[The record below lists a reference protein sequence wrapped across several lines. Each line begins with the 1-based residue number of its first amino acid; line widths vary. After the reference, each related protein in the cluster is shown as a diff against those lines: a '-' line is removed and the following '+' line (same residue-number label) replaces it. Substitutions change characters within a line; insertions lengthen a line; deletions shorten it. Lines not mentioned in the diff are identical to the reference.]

1 MLNMPDTELLSL
13 SDIARLANVQRPVV
27 SVWRS
32 RSKSSATP
40 FPESAARSGTQEFF
54 DATEIVAW
62 LETTGRGNNAHVA
75 EDMTAHTLGARA
87 DFISVSALLA
97 LYAMSG
103 ERLSDLDYEDL
114 LDLADEID
122 PEDECIYSE
131 IEALDQASL
140 SLVKYTERLIDAAF
154 GVVPAFEQLMADRF
168 RLNNP
173 ELAECTLSYS
183 ALQIAATA
191 ALEISSKS
199 LCFTENTP
207 GGSDL
212 LIILAKLLGESTP
225 GTFLVP
231 EKSTADTVISRLA
244 LRRLRTHCTTQE
256 NISLIV
262 PDGSQRG
269 VVHVAQYPG
278 PDDPHMSF
286 ATVLDSI
293 EELVLQLRKD
303 ERAIILAPASLLVD
317 QLNSPDLEG
326 SRSAILRSGRVRAA
340 VRLPR
345 GLVVS
350 KPQQALGFWVLGPE
364 PTSVPLG
371 ERGILIADLLDQTI
385 DDSVMDDLATDI
397 AASLGGL
404 ESIRRHAFRFA
415 QLMKTSTILASK
427 SGLIPVAKT
436 TFQLPAGSYANSAEA
451 LVRTE
456 AALDEANRT
465 ARCRPELDIPLQART
480 AEHKAGHQTVLR
492 TVAELQQSGAIRQ
505 LPGTRISEGDLA
517 LESSSGVKVWQA
529 EDLSGGTATRT
540 IPVLA
545 LAAKYPRAKL
555 TAPGDIVF
563 RGGSHP
569 AAQVDAEGAAVVRFP
584 AQILRVDQQS
594 AHGIVPLVLTAD
606 INGGASGHWKL
617 WGVRSVPSDQVSA
630 LAAALLKVNSEK
642 RAAEERLKKLEDF
655 SIRLV
660 SGITNG
666 ELEMMKTNTST
677 EGRP

>member
-1 MLNMPDTELLSL
+1 MLKMPDTELLSL

-32 RSKSSATP
+32 RSKSSAAP
-40 FPESAARSGTQEFF
+40 FPESVARNGTQEFF
-54 DATEIVAW
+54 AATEVVAW

-114 LDLADEID
+114 LDLADETD
-122 PEDECIYSE
+122 PEDAFIYSE

-140 SLVKYTERLIDAAF
+140 PLVKYTERLIDAAF

-168 RLNNP
+168 RLNNR
-173 ELAECTLSYS
+173 ELAECALSAS

-199 LCFTENTP
+199 LCFTENTL

-212 LIILAKLLGESTP
+212 LITVAKLLGESTL

-231 EKSTADTVISRLA
+231 ENSTADTVISRLV
-244 LRRLRTHCTTQE
+244 LRRLRIHCATQE
-256 NISLIV
+256 NIALIR

-269 VVHVAQYPG
+269 VVHLAQYPG
-278 PDDPHMSF
+278 PGDPQMSF
-286 ATVLDSI
+286 AAVLDSI
-293 EELVLQLRKD
+293 EELVLQLQQD
-303 ERAIILAPASLLVD
+303 ERAIILAPASLLIN
-317 QLNSPDLEG
+317 QLDSPDLEG
-326 SRSAILRSGRVRAA
+326 ARSAILRSGRVRAA

-371 ERGILIADLLDQTI
+371 ERGILTADLLDQTI
-385 DDSVMDDLATDI
+385 DDSVMGDLATDI
-397 AASLGGL
+397 AASLGGS

-427 SGLIPVAKT
+427 SGLIPEAKT
-436 TFQLPAGSYANSAEA
+436 TFQLPAGTYSNSAEA

-456 AALDEANRT
+456 AALDETNST
-465 ARCRPELDIPLQART
+465 AGYRPELDIPLQARA
-480 AEHKAGHQTVLR
+480 AEHQAGPQTVLR
-492 TVAELQQSGAIRQ
+492 TVAELQQSGAIRH
-505 LPGTRISEGDLA
+505 LPGTRISEDDLA
-517 LESSSGVKVWQA
+517 PKTSSGVKVWQA
-529 EDLSGGTATRT
+529 EDLAGGTATRI

-555 TAPGDIVF
+555 TEPGDIVF
-563 RGGSHP
+563 RSGPHP
-569 AAQVDAEGAAVVRFP
+569 VARVDAEGAAVVRFP
-584 AQILRVDQQS
+584 AQILRVDQQPV
-594 AHGIVPLVLTAD
+594 HGIVPLVLASD
-606 INGGASGHWKL
+606 INSRASGHWKR
-617 WGVRSVPSDQVSA
+617 WSVRSVPSDQVSS
-630 LAAALLKVNSEK
+630 LTAALLKVNSEK
-642 RAAEERLKKLEDF
+642 HAAEERLKRLEEF
-655 SIRLV
+655 STRLV
-660 SGITNG
+660 SGVTNG

>member
-1 MLNMPDTELLSL
+1 MLKMPGTELLSL

-32 RSKSSATP
+32 RSKSSAAP
-40 FPESAARSGTQEFF
+40 FPESAARHGTQEFF
-54 DATEIVAW
+54 DASEVVAW
-62 LETTGRGNNAHVA
+62 LETTGRGNNAHIA

-87 DFISVSALLA
+87 DFMSVSALLA
-97 LYAMSG
+97 LYAISG

-114 LDLADEID
+114 LDLADETD
-122 PEDECIYSE
+122 PEDEFIYSE

-140 SLVKYTERLIDAAF
+140 SLVKYTERLVDAAF

-173 ELAECTLSYS
+173 ELAECALSDS

-199 LCFTENTP
+199 HCFTENTL

-212 LIILAKLLGESTP
+212 LITVAKLLSESAF

-231 EKSTADTVISRLA
+231 EKPTADSVISRLA
-244 LRRLRTHCTTQE
+244 LRRLRTFSAAQE
-256 NISLIV
+256 NVTLIH

-269 VVHVAQYPG
+269 LVRLVQYPG
-278 PDDPHMSF
+278 PGDPQMTF
-286 ATVLDSI
+286 AAMLDAI
-293 EELVLQLRKD
+293 EELVLQLQQD
-303 ERAIILAPASLLVD
+303 ERAIILAPASLLIN
-317 QLNSPDLEG
+317 QLNSPDLEAA
-326 SRSAILRSGRVRAA
+326 RSAILRSGRVRAS

-364 PTSVPLG
+364 PISVPLG

-385 DDSVMDDLATDI
+385 DDSVMGDLATDI

-404 ESIRRHAFRFA
+404 ESIRRHAFRFS

-427 SGLIPVAKT
+427 TGLVPVAKT
-436 TFQLPAGSYANSAEA
+436 TFQLPAGNYSNSVEA

-465 ARCRPELDIPLQART
+465 AGCRTELDIHLQARA
-480 AEHKAGHQTVLR
+480 AEHKAGPQTVLR
-492 TVAELQQSGAIRQ
+492 TVAELQHSGAIRH
-505 LPGTRISEGDLA
+505 LPGTRISEADLA
-517 LESSSGVKVWQA
+517 PEGSKGVKVWQA
-529 EDLSGGTATRT
+529 EYLAGGTATRT
-540 IPVLA
+540 IPALA

-555 TAPGDIVF
+555 TEPGDIVF
-563 RGGSHP
+563 HSGPHP
-569 AAQVDAEGAAVVRFP
+569 GAQVDAKGAAAVRFP

-594 AHGIVPLVLTAD
+594 VHGIVPLVLAAD
-606 INGGASGHWKL
+606 INSGATGHWKR
-617 WGVRSVPSDQVSA
+617 WGVRTVPSDQVSA
-630 LAAALLKVNSEK
+630 LTAALLKVNSEK
-642 RAAEERLKKLEDF
+642 QAAEERLKKLDDF
-655 SIRLV
+655 SNRLV

-666 ELEMMKTNTST
+666 ELEMMKTHTST

>member
-1 MLNMPDTELLSL
+1 MLKMPDTELLSL
-13 SDIARLANVQRPVV
+13 SDIARLTNVQRPVV

-32 RSKSSATP
+32 RSKSSAAP
-40 FPESAARSGTQEFF
+40 FPESATRNGKQEFF

-62 LETTGRGNNAHVA
+62 LETTGRGNNAHIA

-97 LYAMSG
+97 LSAMSG

-114 LDLADEID
+114 LDLADETD
-122 PEDECIYSE
+122 PEDAFIYSE

-140 SLVKYTERLIDAAF
+140 PLVKYTERLIDAAF

-173 ELAECTLSYS
+173 ELAECALSAS

-212 LIILAKLLGESTP
+212 LITVAKLLDESTL

-231 EKSTADTVISRLA
+231 EKSTADTVISRLV
-244 LRRLRTHCTTQE
+244 LRRLRTHCATQE
-256 NISLIV
+256 NIALIR

-269 VVHVAQYPG
+269 IVHLAQYPG
-278 PDDPHMSF
+278 PGDPQMSF
-286 ATVLDSI
+286 AAVLDSI
-293 EELVLQLRKD
+293 DELVLQLQQD
-303 ERAIILAPASLLVD
+303 ERAIILAPASLLIN
-317 QLNSPDLEG
+317 QLDSPDLEG
-326 SRSAILRSGRVRAA
+326 ARSAILRSGRVRAA

-371 ERGILIADLLDQTI
+371 ERGILIADLLDQKI
-385 DDSVMDDLATDI
+385 DDSVMGDLATDI
-397 AASLGGL
+397 AASLGGS

-427 SGLIPVAKT
+427 SGLIPEAKT
-436 TFQLPAGSYANSAEA
+436 TFQLPAGTYSNSAEA

-456 AALDEANRT
+456 DALDEANRT
-465 ARCRPELDIPLQART
+465 AGCRPELDIPLQTRA
-480 AEHKAGHQTVLR
+480 AEHKAGPKTVLR
-492 TVAELQQSGAIRQ
+492 TVAELLHSGVIRH
-505 LPGTRISEGDLA
+505 LPGTRISEDDLA
-517 LESSSGVKVWQA
+517 PENSSGVKVWQA
-529 EDLSGGTATRT
+529 EDLAGGTATRT

-555 TAPGDIVF
+555 TEPGDIVF
-563 RGGSHP
+563 RSGPHP
-569 AAQVDAEGAAVVRFP
+569 VAQVDAEGSAAVRFP
-584 AQILRVDQQS
+584 AQILRVDQQPV
-594 AHGIVPLVLTAD
+594 HGIVPLVLASD
-606 INGGASGHWKL
+606 INSGASGHWKR
-617 WGVRSVPSDQVSA
+617 WSVRSVPSDQVSA
-630 LAAALLKVNSEK
+630 LTAALLKVNSEK
-642 RAAEERLKKLEDF
+642 HAAEERLKRLEEF
-655 SIRLV
+655 SNCLV
-660 SGITNG
+660 SGVTNG